1 MPLIGNVLKLL
12 ARMILIPLV
21 VTAAASA
28 LDVAIHE
35 KMFGSAGTT
44 WIIFNQIMKIVKSL
58 KEAGL
63 LINCV
68 AQTIKNE
75 VQEQKRVFPGMILG
89 TLGASFLGN
98 LLADKKR

>member
-1 MPLIGNVLKLL
+1 
-12 ARMILIPLV
+12 
-21 VTAAASA
+21 
-28 LDVAIHE
+28 
-35 KMFGSAGTT
+35 
-44 WIIFNQIMKIVKSL
+44 MKIVKSL

>member
-1 MPLIGNVLKLL
+1 M
-12 ARMILIPLV
+12 
-21 VTAAASA
+21 
-28 LDVAIHE
+28 
-35 KMFGSAGTT
+35 
-44 WIIFNQIMKIVKSL
+44 NQIMKTVKSL

-75 VQEQKRVFPGMILG
+75 VKEQKRVFPGMILG

-98 LLADKKR
+98 LLTGKKSDSNVSRTQLEEVQLDR